1 MPRRARTLPSHQG
14 SMLTGQAIDA
24 LPPPQRRSLPHV
36 SSKYPTELPSTNSG
50 SLEAAAAALEE
61 DEEEVGGARAVR
73 EANVM
78 RNQLPQPR
86 RDLVPMPASGRSPS
100 PSPRV
105 GGSSARLSGSTR
117 DARQGEGKV
126 GEDRTGD
133 VATGVSVAS
142 EIDGTEGQT
151 QRVRHLSLIHI

>member
-1 MPRRARTLPSHQG
+1 M
-14 SMLTGQAIDA
+14 
-24 LPPPQRRSLPHV
+24 
-36 SSKYPTELPSTNSG
+36 
-50 SLEAAAAALEE
+50 
-61 DEEEVGGARAVR
+61 R

-151 QRVRHLSLIHI
+151 QRVRHSDSPPGSIDSCC